1 MHRIFFVL
9 LTLIFLQGCA
19 GQTSSYLSSGIT
31 LASGGATAKN
41 IFAAGT
47 NLYIENKTGKNTF
60 QHVSDKTLDHEI
72 RECEINHSA
81 EINKIF
87 FETLDEID
95 CKL

>member
-19 GQTSSYLSSGIT
+19 SQTSSYLGSGMT
-31 LASGGATAKN
+31 LASGGTTAKN
-41 IFAAGT
+41 IFATGA
-47 NLYIENKTGKNTF
+47 NLFIENKTGKNTL
-60 QHVSDKTLDHEI
+60 QHVSDKTLNYEI
-72 RECEINHSA
+72 RECQITHSA

-87 FETLDEID
+87 FTTLDQID

>member
-1 MHRIFFVL
+1 MYKIFFIL
-9 LTLIFLQGCA
+9 LTFIFVQGCSS
-19 GQTSSYLSSGIT
+19 QSSSYLSSGIT

-60 QHVSDKTLDHEI
+60 QHVSDKTLDYEI

-87 FETLDEID
+87 FATLDQID